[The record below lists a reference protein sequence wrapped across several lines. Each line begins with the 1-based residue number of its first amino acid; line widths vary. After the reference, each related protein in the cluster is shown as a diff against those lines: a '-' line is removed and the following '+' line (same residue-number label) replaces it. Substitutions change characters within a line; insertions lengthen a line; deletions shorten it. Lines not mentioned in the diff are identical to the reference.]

1 MFPSPTHAAVEVMDN
16 INYRGKEFVVTTAL
30 MMGMDNIILNRISF
44 GGVKDLEEI
53 YQSWNCNF
61 SLVEL

>member
-1 MFPSPTHAAVEVMDN
+1 MDN

-53 YQSWNCNF
+53 YQS
-61 SLVEL
+61 

>member
-30 MMGMDNIILNRISF
+30 MMGMNNIILDRISF

-53 YQSWNCNF
+53 YQS
-61 SLVEL
+61 